1 MGSPH
6 LVLLHFSPLL
16 SCFPAGDWW
25 KKGICAL
32 QTSLLCLRFSCFVPS
47 SSQQHGESPRKDTD
61 PGGDPVGISTR
72 LRKREDEA
80 HGEKAAALP
89 SQPWSQQLIPAG
101 ASPAL
106 PLGTAPQSNRMALG
120 VSRVGK
126 WGNSLCGTECRT
138 SLKCMEMWEH
148 PGWSSLGGGGMGQ
161 EQPGWHRN
169 VGIEQE
175 QPEWNRNEGAS

>member
-32 QTSLLCLRFSCFVPS
+32 QTSLLCLRFSCSVPS

-126 WGNSLCGTECRT
+126 WGNSLCGTE
-138 SLKCMEMWEH
+138 M
-148 PGWSSLGGGGMGQ
+148 
-161 EQPGWHRN
+161 
-169 VGIEQE
+169 QE
-175 QPEWNRNEGAS
+175 QPEMHGNVGASWLEQLGWWRNGTGAAWMAPERGNRTGAA